1 MTFNEQAV
9 IEYVTKQRWYGAKS
23 RSVAHS
29 QVLDA
34 VELRTTEPGF
44 TLELV
49 EMRYET
55 GAHDIYQL
63 VHGETEIDGLDN
75 PAAARELVH
84 AMRGGLTL
92 QGANGTI
99 EFRPV
104 EGFAGLGGQLHEARP
119 VCGEQSKKSHRATL
133 SPAGASIS
141 AALPPRLGL
150 VESLPRQ
157 LSSACSSTKCS
168 VMAG

>member
-1 MTFNEQAV
+1 MSFDEQAV
-9 IEYVTKQRWYGAKS
+9 IDYVTKQRWYGAKS
-23 RSVAHS
+23 RTVAHS

-34 VELRTTEPGF
+34 VELRTTEPRF

-63 VHGETEIDGLDN
+63 VHGDTGIDGLDN

-92 QGANGTI
+92 QGANGTV

-104 EGFAGLGGQLHEARP
+104 EGFAG
-119 VCGEQSKKSHRATL
+119 
-133 SPAGASIS
+133 PAGKQPERQPS
-141 AALPPRLGL
+141 AGG
-150 VESLPRQ
+150 S
-157 LSSACSSTKCS
+157 
-168 VMAG
+168 